1 MTFCTPEYVAA
12 GLIKS
17 GMLTPVARSLFG
29 IQRGGE
35 LHCVRGF
42 AVAWVILTTH
52 RSSRSFER
60 VSSEKGR
67 LDMFIARSFPGL
79 LFDKIAGENDSRKQ
93 RPQLGSSSRQ
103 ARHYRP
109 CGAVQN
115 RGYLLIRE
123 FLEFAQ

>member
-67 LDMFIARSFPGL
+67 LDMFIARVHSLAYFLTKSRARMTAESNVRSLARALARRDITVPAGQS
-79 LFDKIAGENDSRKQ
+79 KIVAIS
-93 RPQLGSSSRQ
+93 
-103 ARHYRP
+103 
-109 CGAVQN
+109 
-115 RGYLLIRE
+115 
-123 FLEFAQ
+123 